1 MAKFVTKNA
10 LFGYFWARLLK
21 SHVVFEINTLKSV
34 KLLNFVKKKKK
45 SKRLNMG
52 RKVPYLVIV
61 EGRILESVCPIGNQ
75 HPQI

>member
-34 KLLNFVKKKKK
+34 KLLNFVKKKKIKKAKYGKK
-45 SKRLNMG
+45 SALFG
-52 RKVPYLVIV
+52 Y
-61 EGRILESVCPIGNQ
+61 C
-75 HPQI
+75 

>member
-34 KLLNFVKKKKK
+34 KLLNFAKKNQQ
-45 SKRLNMG
+45 KRLNMG
-52 RKVPYLVIV
+52 TKVPYLVIV
-61 EGRILESVCPIGNQ
+61 EDRILESVCRIGNQ

>member
-34 KLLNFVKKKKK
+34 KLLNFAKKLRKW
-45 SKRLNMG
+45 LNMG
-52 RKVPYLVIV
+52 TKMPYLVIV
-61 EGRILESVCPIGNQ
+61 GGKFLESVCPIGNQ
-75 HPQI
+75 HPEIC

>member
-34 KLLNFVKKKKK
+34 KLLNFAKKPRKW
-45 SKRLNMG
+45 LNMG
-52 RKVPYLVIV
+52 TKMPYLVIV
-61 EGRILESVCPIGNQ
+61 GGKFLESVCPIGNQ
-75 HPQI
+75 HPEIC